1 MALPGCVDVAEET
14 RIRSLLA
21 DPRNHAW
28 PALDCEALDGF
39 VPDLGLTGYANPSV
53 YRPPSV
59 VRAGIRSTV
68 RHRFRV
74 PVKNPTLPGTYYLA
88 LLAYDAAGEE
98 LAFEI
103 SLGAEPV
110 GVVAAHRHDNRR
122 HLLVLERAIRFDS
135 TVKWVQAAASCSGAC
150 RLERLVLL
158 TECPRPSS
166 FAPVIERLQVMPA
179 AASASG
185 GADASATVHCVTY
198 PPATLELT
206 AHSPGAPP
214 VRVAEKRRSTLHA
227 LLLPDL
233 LPGRTYTVNVLAA
246 EQEAATATTAATLST
261 APAPAPPNRPVQAE
275 LELTGP
281 AATALAGLPLR
292 FGVPVPRGAL
302 HTAPSAAIQV
312 PGARGGPRSGDS
324 HGAQTRIHSRW
335 PDGSARWV
343 LVDTTAPRATG
354 QPADQVNLRLHLA
367 GNTADEAKPGPL
379 VCHREQRTVTVS
391 DGQLRV
397 TLSGGAA
404 GSVSSGT
411 GATIHSGAEALLPGA
426 TSSGDSPDTGDGP
439 DFGAEA
445 GHRGSIG
452 HDAGSVASRRVR
464 SGAEAS
470 GGAAGRESWLRIE
483 RRTAAGGWEAAL
495 DSGTLAEA
503 FEVRL
508 ADGTRL
514 HSAAAAPPRVQEAGG
529 WHTVL
534 RLAVLHRDPAGHVRL
549 RSELRLHVYREQPFI
564 KLDHRLLV
572 VCANPAAAQYVAG
585 ETDERETLLPV
596 RCCVLHLPWEHA
608 RQVSRG
614 GERHAVAA
622 GRPWRLRH
630 EHDLEHHAGSPG
642 AELRSGRAAGH
653 VVIHGATELLALGV
667 RHFWQTCPKGIR
679 VEADSITV
687 EVLPPLSGAE
697 LPGDADAW
705 HRLYRWLDGKR
716 YLLREGLALTT
727 EILVAFPAAAAA
739 AEPLFQWLETPPAVR
754 PRLDYAN
761 GTGALPRLAA
771 KQGSALPDYETL
783 AGAALHRLQEDRE
796 ASRAY
801 GHLNFGDWYGEGDW
815 CWGNNEYDTPYGAYW
830 EFLRGGDPAWAT
842 WGAEA
847 ARHLADVD
855 TVNCFSDPGC
865 VGLQPMHMPAHLG
878 GYLPPLFRSKVDGTR
893 GIPSHTW
900 MEGALLHY
908 LLTGDEGVRESLSR
922 TGDWLL
928 RPERLDHYEFS
939 AVREAGWHLIH
950 LSTLAAA
957 TGDPRALDGAAIVV
971 RRILEKQ
978 DAGGAWTRMLTSGH
992 CWCGY
997 PHCSGNIAFM
1007 VTVLLS
1013 GMKRY
1018 YDLTGDPAVAA
1029 AIIAGARWLLRETL
1043 DPETGHFIGGSCSTM
1058 QRLSRGDASNTQI
1071 VIEGIADAYALSG
1084 DAELGRCLQRALPA
1098 LSRFPDLEGHRDLG
1112 KRLSQQMRYV
1122 PTVLAAL
1129 ESRPPEPPS

>member
-1 MALPGCVDVAEET
+1 MTAPIRET
-14 RIRSLLA
+14 ASTSA
-21 DPRNHAW
+21 PKQ
-28 PALDCEALDGF
+28 
-39 VPDLGLTGYANPSV
+39 LT
-53 YRPPSV
+53 
-59 VRAGIRSTV
+59 
-68 RHRFRV
+68 
-74 PVKNPTLPGTYYLA
+74 
-88 LLAYDAAGEE
+88 
-98 LAFEI
+98 
-103 SLGAEPV
+103 
-110 GVVAAHRHDNRR
+110 
-122 HLLVLERAIRFDS
+122 
-135 TVKWVQAAASCSGAC
+135 AAA
-150 RLERLVLL
+150 
-158 TECPRPSS
+158 
-166 FAPVIERLQVMPA
+166 
-179 AASASG
+179 
-185 GADASATVHCVTY
+185 
-198 PPATLELT
+198 
-206 AHSPGAPP
+206 
-214 VRVAEKRRSTLHA
+214 
-227 LLLPDL
+227 
-233 LPGRTYTVNVLAA
+233 
-246 EQEAATATTAATLST
+246 
-261 APAPAPPNRPVQAE
+261 
-275 LELTGP
+275 
-281 AATALAGLPLR
+281 
-292 FGVPVPRGAL
+292 
-302 HTAPSAAIQV
+302 
-312 PGARGGPRSGDS
+312 
-324 HGAQTRIHSRW
+324 
-335 PDGSARWV
+335 
-343 LVDTTAPRATG
+343 
-354 QPADQVNLRLHLA
+354 
-367 GNTADEAKPGPL
+367 
-379 VCHREQRTVTVS
+379 
-391 DGQLRV
+391 
-397 TLSGGAA
+397 
-404 GSVSSGT
+404 
-411 GATIHSGAEALLPGA
+411 
-426 TSSGDSPDTGDGP
+426 
-439 DFGAEA
+439 
-445 GHRGSIG
+445 IG

-508 ADGTRL
+508 VDGTRL

-534 RLAVLHRDPAGHVRL
+534 RLTVLHRDPAGHVRL

-608 RQVSRG
+608 RHVSRD

-642 AELRSGRAAGH
+642 AELRPGRAAGH

-679 VEADSITV
+679 VEADGIAV

-1029 AIIAGARWLLRETL
+1029 SIIAGARWLLRETL
-1043 DPETGHFIGGSCSTM
+1043 DPETGHFHRRKLQHHATAEPGRRR
-1058 QRLSRGDASNTQI
+1058 QHPDRDRRHRRRLRPVRRRRVG
-1071 VIEGIADAYALSG
+1071 
-1084 DAELGRCLQRALPA
+1084 ALPA
-1098 LSRFPDLEGHRDLG
+1098 ACATGP
-1112 KRLSQQMRYV
+1112 QPV
-1122 PTVLAAL
+1122 PRPG
-1129 ESRPPEPPS
+1129 RPPRPGETPVPADALRADRARGTGKPPARTPFLASRRPRCNPPIKSPCAWMSKCRCATGWPCPPTSTCRAPPAPSPRF